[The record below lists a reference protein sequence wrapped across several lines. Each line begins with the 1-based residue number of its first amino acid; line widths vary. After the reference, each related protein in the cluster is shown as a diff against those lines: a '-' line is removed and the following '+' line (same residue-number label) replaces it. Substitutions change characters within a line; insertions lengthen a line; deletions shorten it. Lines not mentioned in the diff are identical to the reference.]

1 MQAVGRSTGEFSA
14 IALKAVRVLLVM
26 VVAVWATPVLAGP
39 VDDAIRARLEPL
51 AKHPASLRVAGTSVP
66 QAVAEFYAGR
76 QWQPVWDDVRYQSLL
91 AGLADLYTDGLNPE
105 DYSFSL
111 LEHYPRNGDP
121 LTAAERDMLAT
132 RAYLLALVHLYR
144 GKVDPV
150 RLDSHWNF
158 DARQL
163 DPEHGLELAREAA
176 EKNDIP
182 GIFNRARPGLPQ
194 YNALRGGLAHLR
206 NIALQGGWPAL
217 PAGTPLKPGMTDARV
232 PVLRQRLEI
241 AGLLPYAEKAKPEF
255 YDDELK
261 AAVQR
266 FQSESYLDADGAVG
280 PGTLAVLNIPVQQRI
295 DQARANLERARW
307 FLHEIK
313 DDFVIV
319 DIAGYRIAYVHG
331 NEVKWRSR
339 VQIGKAYRST
349 PVFKSVIGYITLSP
363 GWVVPPTIFRE
374 DSLPAIRRSRDYLT
388 RNRIRVFNAAG
399 QEVAASSVNWSKPG
413 NITLRQD
420 PGANGSLGEV
430 VIRFV
435 NPYSIYLHDTPHK
448 EMFGSIQRA
457 TSSGCIRV
465 ENIHELAVL
474 LLDDEQK
481 WNRGAMQKVIDERKT
496 RNVTLK
502 KKVPILLAY
511 WTVDVGD
518 DGYVSFKPDVYSRDA
533 AVLTALNE
541 KP

>member
-1 MQAVGRSTGEFSA
+1 MARLATIVMSIVMSIVMIMALSLMGAGQAT
-14 IALKAVRVLLVM
+14 
-26 VVAVWATPVLAGP
+26 AGP
-39 VDDAIRARLEPL
+39 VDEAIRARLEPV
-51 AKHPASLRVAGTSVP
+51 AKSRAPLRVAGTSVP

-91 AGLADLYTDGLNPE
+91 TALADLYTDGLSPE
-105 DYSFSL
+105 DYSFPL

-144 GKVDPV
+144 GKVDPA

-163 DPEHGLELAREAA
+163 DPVHGLDLAREAA
-176 EKNDIP
+176 EQNDIS
-182 GIFNRARPGLPQ
+182 GIFNRARPALPQ
-194 YNALRGGLAHLR
+194 YNALRAALARLR
-206 NIALQGGWPAL
+206 GTALQGGWPAL
-217 PAGTPLKPGMTDARV
+217 PAGTALKPGMSDARV
-232 PVLRQRLEI
+232 PLLRQRLEI
-241 AGLLPYAEKAKPEF
+241 AGLLPYAEKEKPEF

-261 AAVQR
+261 AAVER
-266 FQSESYLDADGAVG
+266 FQAEAYLDADGAVG
-280 PGTLAVLNIPVQQRI
+280 PGTLAALNIPVQQRI
-295 DQARANLERARW
+295 AQTRANLERARW

-331 NEVKWRSR
+331 DQVKWSSR

-349 PVFKSVIGYITLSP
+349 PVFKSVISYITLSP
-363 GWVVPPTIFRE
+363 GWVVPPTIFKE

-388 RNRIRVFNAAG
+388 RNKIRVFNAAG
-399 QEVAASSVNWSKPG
+399 AEIPASSVNWNKPG

-420 PGANGSLGEV
+420 PGPGGSLGEV
-430 VIRFV
+430 VIRFA
-435 NPYSIYLHDTPHK
+435 NPYAVYLHDTPHQA
-448 EMFGSIQRA
+448 MFGASQRA

-474 LLDDEQK
+474 LLDDAQK
-481 WNRGAMQKVIDERKT
+481 WNREAMQKVIDERKT

-511 WTVDVGD
+511 WTVDVGE
-518 DGYVSFKPDVYSRDA
+518 DGYVSFKPDVYNRDA
-533 AVLTALNE
+533 AVLTALDE